1 MSSCWV
7 IPWDHLNM
15 TPSSGDFNDSKFSFV
30 VSRRLVAY
38 KSIAA
43 ATVLVSH
50 DDQYDVMS

>member
-30 VSRRLVAY
+30 VSRRLVALMRT
-38 KSIAA
+38 AA